1 MEPRCVTGPGAGP
14 ALRPVCGSIPRD
26 PDALFNPV
34 EAPLRLPGPAWPPA
48 PHWLLKGAP
57 APPPTASPVA
67 GRCSV
72 QCWGVWDRNP
82 RRKPTG
88 RRGVTQRRFAG
99 AGVGEWEEP
108 AGLDLLRLGAD
119 KSRLRSSI
127 PAAAAHPF

>member
-14 ALRPVCGSIPRD
+14 ALRPVCGSIPRV

-88 RRGVTQRRFAG
+88 QRGGWRS
-99 AGVGEWEEP
+99 
-108 AGLDLLRLGAD
+108 AGLQGRGWGSGRNPQAW
-119 KSRLRSSI
+119 I
-127 PAAAAHPF
+127 C